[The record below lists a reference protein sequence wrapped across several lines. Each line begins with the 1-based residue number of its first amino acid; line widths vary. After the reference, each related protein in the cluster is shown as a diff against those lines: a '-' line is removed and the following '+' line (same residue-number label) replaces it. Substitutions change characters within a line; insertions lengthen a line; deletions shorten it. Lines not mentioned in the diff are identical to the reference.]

1 MARRECPFCGKHVS
15 DHLTQCVFCRET
27 LPELKKAANAK
38 ESGGDGGGAQVRRGL
53 LAMLL
58 AAVLGYFG
66 GGYSALA
73 LPFPLDPILTI
84 YLSPLLF
91 LSGLGLCVHGYFL
104 EHRSMHHKSSM
115 HSSNSSI

>member
-15 DHLTQCVFCRET
+15 DHLTQCIFCRET
-27 LPELKKAANAK
+27 LPELRQTAAQTR
-38 ESGGDGGGAQVRRGL
+38 GGDGGGAQVRRGL

-66 GGYSALA
+66 GGYSALT
-73 LPFPLDPILTI
+73 LPFPLDPILTT

-104 EHRSMHHKSSM
+104 EHRSMQQKSM

>member
-1 MARRECPFCGKHVS
+1 MARRECPFCGKSVS
-15 DHLTQCVFCRET
+15 DRLTQCVFCRET
-27 LPELKKAANAK
+27 LPELRRAAQQSRGA
-38 ESGGDGGGAQVRRGL
+38 EGGGAQVRRGL

-66 GGYSALA
+66 GGYSALT

-91 LSGLGLCVHGYFL
+91 LSGLGLCIHGYFL
-104 EHRSMHHKSSM
+104 EHKSMHQKSSM

>member
-15 DHLTQCVFCRET
+15 DHLTQCIFCRET
-27 LPELKKAANAK
+27 LPELRQTAAQQ
-38 ESGGDGGGAQVRRGL
+38 SRGGDGGGAQVRRGL

-73 LPFPLDPILTI
+73 LPFPLDPILTT

-104 EHRSMHHKSSM
+104 EHRSMHQKSM

>member
-1 MARRECPFCGKHVS
+1 MSILWKECLRC
-15 DHLTQCVFCRET
+15 LTQCIFCRET
-27 LPELKKAANAK
+27 LPELKKVAQQ
-38 ESGGDGGGAQVRRGL
+38 SGNDGGGAQVRRGL

-73 LPFPLDPILTI
+73 LPFPLDPILTT

-104 EHRSMHHKSSM
+104 EHRSMHQKSM